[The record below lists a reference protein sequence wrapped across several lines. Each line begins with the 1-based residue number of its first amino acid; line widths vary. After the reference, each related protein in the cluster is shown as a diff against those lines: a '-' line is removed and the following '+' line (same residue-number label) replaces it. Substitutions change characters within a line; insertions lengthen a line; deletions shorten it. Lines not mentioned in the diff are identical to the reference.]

1 MTVVVD
7 ASVALKWT
15 LEEEHTEDAL
25 ALWDLWQDRGE
36 TVIAPPLFRS
46 EVTNVLHR
54 HVRRGQVGASEADE
68 IVNSLVELIAV
79 REPRGLYARALRFA
93 TTRRLGAAYDA
104 IYMSLADFEGCEL
117 WTADLKLVRAV
128 QPEFPFVRSIK
139 AAPG

>member
-1 MTVVVD
+1 VTVVVD

-15 LEEEHTEDAL
+15 LEEKHTEDAL

-54 HVRRGQVGASEADE
+54 RGQVGASEADE
-68 IVNSLVELIAV
+68 IVSSLVELIAV
-79 REPRGLYARALRFA
+79 REPVGLYARALRFA
-93 TTRRLGAAYDA
+93 YARRLGAAYDA

-139 AAPG
+139 ETPG